1 MLEQNFGDRGM
12 LWARFLV
19 VQSYHII
26 AGDGHVIAGAGV
38 EELERFGEPH
48 SP

>member
-12 LWARFLV
+12 VQARFLV
-19 VQSYHII
+19 VQSYYI
-26 AGDGHVIAGAGV
+26 IAGAGV

>member
-1 MLEQNFGDRGM
+1 MLEQNFGDRGTVR
-12 LWARFLV
+12 ARFLI
-19 VQSYHII
+19 VQWYHIV
-26 AGDGHVIAGAGV
+26 AGDGRVIAGAGV